1 MIDTV
6 EKGNKYNIVKRNECK
21 HYSVCVCVC
30 VRKVGLPLVF
40 SYDDILRS
48 CNCYPIQTFKTLH
61 QIKTWRVLLSIL
73 SMNFWQR
80 QILKV
85 FIDFVYHVLHGILC
99 HGYLHILAR
108 CRQTSVASISWTFSP
123 PSSGLLPLGKLS
135 SLCFN
140 YCGLCCHKLN
150 DIFYRPWDKACKL
163 SQTKFASLRPL
174 SIIVP

>member
-1 MIDTV
+1 MSKNYNFVIRSKSDVMIDTV

-21 HYSVCVCVC
+21 HYSVWVCVC

-73 SMNFWQR
+73 SMEFWQR

-85 FIDFVYHVLHGILC
+85 FIDFVYLVFTWHSLPWLFTHFGKMQTNLRRLYLLNVLPSF
-99 HGYLHILAR
+99 
-108 CRQTSVASISWTFSP
+108 QWFVTSREAVESMFQ
-123 PSSGLLPLGKLS
+123 LLWIMLS
-135 SLCFN
+135 
-140 YCGLCCHKLN
+140 
-150 DIFYRPWDKACKL
+150 
-163 SQTKFASLRPL
+163 
-174 SIIVP
+174 